1 MYMKNV
7 HYKFKFLHIQCVYET
22 NITNVHSYAM
32 YISYVHC
39 IYTLKMAIFSFLM
52 YILNGHTKCKAELSQ
67 AKLSQAKPSQA

>member
-52 YILNGHTKCKAELSQ
+52 YILNGHTKCNFKCTV
-67 AKLSQAKPSQA
+67 